1 MMRKKIIT
9 TVYLT
14 PEQREKLRLL
24 SLKTKKSL
32 SEYIREGIDLVLEK
46 NKDKLPGQL
55 SLIEGEAKEE

>member
-1 MMRKKIIT
+1 MRKKIIT

-14 PEQREKLRLL
+14 PEQKEKLKLL
-24 SLKTKKSL
+24 SLKTKKPL

-55 SLIEGEAKEE
+55 SLIEGESKEE